1 MLVFAEGIVY
11 SFRLILRGN
20 IHLRKSLPFE
30 LSREK
35 TFFDSLGDW
44 LGDVLYDE
52 LPERGFE
59 CRDEQIFMAYQIE
72 QALKE
77 KNVLFAEAGV
87 GTGKTIAYLLPAVSY
102 ARYTGKPALIA
113 CADETLIDQLVKEG
127 GDIHKLRDVLGLDI
141 DVRLAKSRDQYLC
154 LKRFE
159 EAEKTET
166 EDWIDDIA
174 LSIPDGVYAQGSM
187 IAVQPYGERSDYP
200 LVTDED
206 WEKVNYNS
214 IMQCAVCDLRNRCG
228 QTLHRAHYRKSTD
241 LIICSQDFLM
251 EHLAT
256 KESREREGQLPL
268 LPEVSMMVLDEGH
281 LLEYAAQKALTYKV
295 QAYTIVELLERLMV
309 DGVRER
315 TLYAMEHLQDH
326 HELFFDQLRED
337 VIKSEEE
344 RKRIVKSERLIQL
357 GEQVIAN
364 VDQLLEE
371 FVFESELYM
380 IPEYELNMAE
390 EFLEHYVAAIRIF
403 VAQGDAVDWLEDT
416 DGEETLVIMPRL
428 ITDVLSETLFSKKMP
443 IVFSS
448 ATLSVNKDFSYIASS
463 LGIEQ
468 YQSFSVPSPFDY
480 EEVMK
485 IYLHELSQSEK
496 TAKVEQLLKDDKQT
510 LILFKSKQAMNHFK
524 SNVGLMERLNIAF
537 EGDRELSAIVREF
550 QNGEVKTLCSYHL
563 WEGLDLPEEAL
574 TRVII
579 FDLPFPPHDPLFDAK
594 RSFAQNPFEE
604 VELPFMQLRL
614 QQGMGRLIRTSN
626 DHGDIHILL
635 NNEEVKVKPNF
646 VDILAVEP
654 Q

>member
-1 MLVFAEGIVY
+1 M
-11 SFRLILRGN
+11 
-20 IHLRKSLPFE
+20 RKSLPFA
-30 LSREK
+30 LSKEMS
-35 TFFDSLGDW
+35 FFESLGNW
-44 LGDVLYDE
+44 MGDVLYDE
-52 LPERGFE
+52 LPEKGFE

-127 GDIHKLRDVLGLDI
+127 GDIYKLQKTLGLDI

-159 EAEKTET
+159 EAEKVET
-166 EDWIDDIA
+166 DEWIDDISF
-174 LSIPDGVYAQGSM
+174 SIPDGVYAQGSM
-187 IAVQPYGERSDYP
+187 IAVQPYGDRSDYP
-200 LVTDED
+200 SVSDED
-206 WEKVNYNS
+206 WQKVNYNS
-214 IMQCAVCDLRNRCG
+214 IMQCSVCDLRNRCG

-256 KESREREGQLPL
+256 KESREREGQLAL

-281 LLEYAAQKALTYKV
+281 LLEYAAQRAMTYKV
-295 QAYTIVELLERLMV
+295 QATTIVQLLEQLMV

-315 TLYAMEHLQDH
+315 TLYAMEKLQDD
-326 HELFFDQLRED
+326 HELFFDQLRDDVVQSGED
-337 VIKSEEE
+337 
-344 RKRIVKSERLIQL
+344 RKRIKKSASLMKYGKQLIADV
-357 GEQVIAN
+357 ET
-364 VDQLLEE
+364 LLEE
-371 FVFESELYM
+371 LVFESEMYM
-380 IPEYELNMAE
+380 IPEYELNMTE
-390 EFLEHYVAAIRIF
+390 EYLEQYEASLRIF
-403 VAQGDAVDWLEDT
+403 TAQGDAVDWLEET

-428 ITDVLSETLFSKKMP
+428 ITEVLEEKLFSKKLP

-448 ATLSVNKDFSYIASS
+448 ATLSVNKDFSYIAYS
-463 LGIEQ
+463 LGIRE

-480 EEVMK
+480 EEVMR
-485 IYLHELSQSEK
+485 IYLHELSQQQK
-496 TAKVEQLLKDDKQT
+496 TARVQQLLKDGEKT
-510 LILFKSKQAMNHFK
+510 LILFKSKQAMLDFK
-524 SNVGLMERLNIAF
+524 AGLPIMERMYVAF
-537 EGDRELSAIVREF
+537 EGDRELSSIVRDF
-550 QNGEVKTLCSYHL
+550 QEGTVKTLCSYHL

-594 RSFAQNPFEE
+594 RSFAEDPFEE

-635 NNEEVKVKPNF
+635 NEDEAKQRAAFEN
-646 VDILAVEP
+646 ILAVAPEMK
-654 Q
+654 